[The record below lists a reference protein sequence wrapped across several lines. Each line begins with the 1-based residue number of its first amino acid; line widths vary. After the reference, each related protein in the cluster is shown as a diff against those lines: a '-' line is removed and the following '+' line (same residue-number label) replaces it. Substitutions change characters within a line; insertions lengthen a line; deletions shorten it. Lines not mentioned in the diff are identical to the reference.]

1 MNKSLLM
8 IALAA
13 SLQLTSAQEQL
24 PREEALKLAFLASAN
39 LEQLQGTPIPTDVD
53 LKRPVAVRD
62 GDYGAL
68 FLPEAKLNADV
79 IAKAGEKIVPV
90 GQLWLHMLT
99 PVQQG
104 QPVDASELRMV
115 NVSHPEGDAR
125 VAQCTL
131 GVRKSSSG
139 ALQMVVLG
147 KSTEPVATASLRTIE
162 GRASDGIKLTADRDD
177 SGGTGTFVLFGKY
190 QAQLRFTEL
199 LD

>member
-24 PREEALKLAFLASAN
+24 PREEALKLAFFASLN

-53 LKRPVAVRD
+53 LKRPIALRD
-62 GDYGAL
+62 GDYGGL
-68 FLPEAKLNADV
+68 FLPEAKLNAEA

-99 PVQQG
+99 PVHQG
-104 QPVDASELRMV
+104 QPVDSSSLRMV
-115 NVSHPEGDAR
+115 NVSLPDGAAR

-131 GVRKSSSG
+131 GVRKTSSG
-139 ALQMVVLG
+139 GLQMVVLG
-147 KSTEPVATASLRTIE
+147 KSTEPVATASLRPVE
-162 GRASDGIKLTADRDD
+162 GRSSDGIKLTADRDD
-177 SGGTGTFVLFGKY
+177 SGGTGTLVLFGKY

-199 LD
+199 VD